1 MITAQTRISEVLQEH
16 PELLPV
22 LISASPAFE
31 KLKNPMLRKVMP
43 KLVTVQQAAGMA
55 GLQVEDLLGKLQ
67 TAVGQVPAGQNAISG
82 SGSLLGTPAPAWI
95 HAGVSAEL
103 DVRPLLQCGEEP
115 FSQIQKVAAA
125 VPAGQKFLLLAPFEP
140 VPLYQALGK
149 KGFAAWCEQSGEV
162 FRVHFYRCATVQS
175 TPEPGEPASGTPG
188 DWTFDLEI
196 TIPET
201 LEPPEPMMRVLS
213 ALEQL
218 RPGQALMVHH
228 VRRPVYLL
236 QRLEEM
242 GHRVEVVEEGPR
254 VEILIQ
260 TKPLEPNNPVQF
272 HK

>member
-1 MITAQTRISEVLQEH
+1 MITAQTRISEVLQQH

-55 GLQVEDLLGKLQ
+55 GLPVDDLLGKLLAALGHDASESQ
-67 TAVGQVPAGQNAISG
+67 GVSV
-82 SGSLLGTPAPAWI
+82 SGSLLGTPAPVWVDAVV
-95 HAGVSAEL
+95 AAEL
-103 DVRPLLQCGEEP
+103 DVQPLLQRGEEP

-149 KGFAAWCEQSGEV
+149 KGFAAWCEHAGEF
-162 FRVHFYRCATVQS
+162 FRVHFYRGAAVQGF
-175 TPEPGEPASGTPG
+175 PEQEKPSSGSPAN
-188 DWTFDLEI
+188 WTFNLEV

-201 LEPPEPMMRVLS
+201 LEPPEPMMRVLG
-213 ALEQL
+213 ALDQL
-218 RPGQALMVHH
+218 QPGQALLVHH
-228 VRRPVYLL
+228 VRRPIYLL

-242 GHRVEVVEEGPR
+242 GHQVEVMEEGPR

-260 TKPLEPNNPVQF
+260 KKPPQTSGSGTA
-272 HK
+272 